1 VPDKDDRER
10 SWKFRRWPLSV
21 KVVAALAFALLPLAG
36 LALCVTVSIYQNT
49 IQHAAMFLPQQW
61 VVLGTPLL
69 MLLWALVIGWLIADR
84 ILVRPLTNMRAAVE
98 HYGGGGTRFRLA
110 TIDWQSAEMAA
121 LAVAFDDMAEARAR
135 HVVAM
140 DDALEEQRRLTRE
153 VHHRVKNN
161 LQIVASLLSLQ
172 ARDTTD
178 VAVCRAYSA
187 VQARVG
193 ALAIVHRWMY
203 DDETARGVDLR
214 ALVTDLC
221 AGLEQSIA
229 ATIGISPHIT
239 CHVARFFVAQDTA
252 VPLAFLV
259 TELVSL
265 AAAASAPALAEIEVT
280 AVTTGSEATLTIG
293 CKVFCDDALIDSKS
307 SAVRIVTGLAR
318 QMRAPLRHDPH
329 GCKYTIDFAI
339 PTGAAPAASSA

>member
-1 VPDKDDRER
+1 VPNDQDNRRGWE
-10 SWKFRRWPLSV
+10 FRHWSLSV
-21 KVVAALAFALLPLAG
+21 KVVAALTFALLPLAG
-36 LALCVTVSIYQNT
+36 LALAVTVSTYRRT
-49 IQHAAMFLPQQW
+49 IEHAFGVSTLQW
-61 VVLGTPLL
+61 VTLATPLL

-98 HYGGGGTRFRLA
+98 HYGRGGARVRLA

-121 LAVAFDDMAEARAR
+121 LALAFDGMAEARAR

-178 VAVCRAYSA
+178 VAVGRAYSA

-221 AGLEQSIA
+221 AGLEQSTT
-229 ATIGISPHIT
+229 ATIGVSPHIS

-259 TELVSL
+259 TELVSI
-265 AAAASAPALAEIEVT
+265 AAAASAPVAAEIKVSAMAT
-280 AVTTGSEATLTIG
+280 AGAATLTIA
-293 CKVFCDDALIDSKS
+293 CKAFCDDALVDPKS

-318 QMRAPLRHDPH
+318 QMRAPLRHDAH
-329 GCKYTIDFAI
+329 DCTYTIDFAV
-339 PTGAAPAASSA
+339 PAVSQT

>member
-61 VVLGTPLL
+61 VVLATPLL

-161 LQIVASLLSLQ
+161 LQIVASLLSL
-172 ARDTTD
+172 
-178 VAVCRAYSA
+178 
-187 VQARVG
+187 QARVG